1 MAVLGLSRFALVVLS
16 LLATM
21 LAAACGPEP
30 DPSGLERIEVGGEV
44 WAFEVAADDAS
55 RTLGLG
61 GRESLPPGQGML
73 FVFPER
79 GVRRFWMYDCLMP
92 IDLVFLD
99 DLGTITAVH
108 EMPFEPPRAEGE
120 TENEYAARLPRY
132 SSRFPVRFALEFPA
146 GTIDRLGLEPN
157 TRIEL
162 DAGRLKSLAR

>member
-1 MAVLGLSRFALVVLS
+1 MAVLGLRRVVAIVVPLLVSAL
-16 LLATM
+16 T
-21 LAAACGPEP
+21 AACDGPA
-30 DPSGLERIEVGGEV
+30 DPSGLQRIEVRGEI

-55 RTLGLG
+55 RTRGLG

-73 FVFPER
+73 FVFPEL

-120 TENEYAARLPRY
+120 TENEYASRLPRY

-157 TRIEL
+157 TRVEL
-162 DAGRLKSLAR
+162 DGPRLKSLVR